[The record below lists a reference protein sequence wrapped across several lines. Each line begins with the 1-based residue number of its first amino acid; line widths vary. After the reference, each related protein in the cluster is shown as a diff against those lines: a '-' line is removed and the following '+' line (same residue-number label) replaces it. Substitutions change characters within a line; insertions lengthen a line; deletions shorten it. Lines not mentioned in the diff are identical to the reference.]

1 MSGSTVPE
9 QSVDN
14 GFTRIPKGLDQVR
27 GFARS
32 VGRKCVV
39 HVGSL
44 RMGLGLVRM
53 MRVSRLC
60 WAWRRIISGSGVR
73 SVITWLRRW
82 MGVITFCVDVG
93 IISGMFESIFAR
105 FLEANA
111 TSYICGGRQNRC
123 KCPTEDTTEE
133 LDGNVDVRTIVT
145 AMQQMGVQNEAVA
158 RAINEGAR

>member
-1 MSGSTVPE
+1 
-9 QSVDN
+9 
-14 GFTRIPKGLDQVR
+14 
-27 GFARS
+27 
-32 VGRKCVV
+32 
-39 HVGSL
+39 
-44 RMGLGLVRM
+44 
-53 MRVSRLC
+53 
-60 WAWRRIISGSGVR
+60 
-73 SVITWLRRW
+73 

-123 KCPTEDTTEE
+123 KCPTGDEE
-133 LDGNVDVRTIVT
+133 LDGNADVRTIVT